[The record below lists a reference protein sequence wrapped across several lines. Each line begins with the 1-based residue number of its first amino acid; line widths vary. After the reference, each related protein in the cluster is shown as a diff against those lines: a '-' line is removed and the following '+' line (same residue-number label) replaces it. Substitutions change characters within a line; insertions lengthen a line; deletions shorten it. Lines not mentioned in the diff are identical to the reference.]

1 LTLYSDFRSTPGRDM
16 TTADLIHSYGYIGV
30 LIGTFLEGETTLI
43 LAAFAAHQGYLELPY
58 VMLAASVGSL
68 CGDQSFFW
76 LGRKRREKT
85 LEKHPSLRARV
96 AKAQALTERHRTLLM
111 FAFRFM
117 YGLRTVIPFAFGMS
131 RVPVAKFL
139 SLSATSSVVWAIL
152 VGGVGFLFG
161 DALEGIMGNI
171 ERYELF
177 VLAAIAAIGAAVWT
191 IYLCRRKKKNPSF
204 FSENRH

>member
-1 LTLYSDFRSTPGRDM
+1 M

-96 AKAQALTERHRTLLM
+96 ARAHALTERHRTLLM
-111 FAFRFM
+111 FTFRFM

-131 RVPVAKFL
+131 RVPFAEFL
-139 SLSATSSVVWAIL
+139 SLSTTSSVVWAIL

-161 DALEGIMGNI
+161 NALEGIVGNI
-171 ERYELF
+171 ERYELV
-177 VLAAIAAIGAAVWT
+177 VLAAIAAIGVIVWT
-191 IYLCRRKKKNPSF
+191 IYLCRRKKKNAF
-204 FSENRH
+204 FLSENRH

>member
-1 LTLYSDFRSTPGRDM
+1 MSP
-16 TTADLIHSYGYIGV
+16 AELIHSYGYIGV

-58 VMLAASVGSL
+58 VMLVASVGSL

-85 LEKHPSLRARV
+85 LEKHPSLRTRV
-96 AKAQALTERHRTLLM
+96 ARAQALTERYRTLLM

-131 RVPVAKFL
+131 RVPAAEFI

-161 DALEGIMGNI
+161 NVLQGIMGNI
-171 ERYELF
+171 KRYELI
-177 VLAAIAAIGAAVWT
+177 VLAAIAAIGVVVWT
-191 IYLCRRKKKNPSF
+191 VYLCRRKKKKPFSF
-204 FSENRH
+204 PQNRH

>member
-1 LTLYSDFRSTPGRDM
+1 MSP
-16 TTADLIHSYGYIGV
+16 AELIHSYGYIGV

-85 LEKHPSLRARV
+85 LEKHPSLGRRV
-96 AKAQALTERHRTLLM
+96 ARAQALMERHRTLLM

-131 RVPVAKFL
+131 RVPFAEFL
-139 SLSATSSVVWAIL
+139 LLSATSSVVWAIL

-161 DALEGIMGNI
+161 NALEGLMGNI
-171 ERYELF
+171 ERYELI
-177 VLAAIAAIGAAVWT
+177 VLAAIAAVGGIVWT
-191 IYLCRRKKKNPSF
+191 IYLRHRKKKNAF
-204 FSENRH
+204 FLSENRH

>member
-1 LTLYSDFRSTPGRDM
+1 MSP
-16 TTADLIHSYGYIGV
+16 AELIHSYGYIGV

-85 LEKHPSLRARV
+85 LEKHPSLGRRV
-96 AKAQALTERHRTLLM
+96 ARAQALMERHRTLLM

-131 RVPVAKFL
+131 RVPFAEFL
-139 SLSATSSVVWAIL
+139 LLSTTSSVVWAIL

-161 DALEGIMGNI
+161 NALEGLMGNI
-171 ERYELF
+171 ERYELI
-177 VLAAIAAIGAAVWT
+177 VLAAIAAVGGIVWT
-191 IYLCRRKKKNPSF
+191 IYLRHRKKKNAF
-204 FSENRH
+204 FLSENRH

>member
-1 LTLYSDFRSTPGRDM
+1 MSP
-16 TTADLIHSYGYIGV
+16 AELIHSYGYIGV

-85 LEKHPSLRARV
+85 LEKHPSLGRRV
-96 AKAQALTERHRTLLM
+96 ARAQALMERHRTLLM

-131 RVPVAKFL
+131 HVPFAEFL
-139 SLSATSSVVWAIL
+139 LLSTTSSVIWAIL

-161 DALEGIMGNI
+161 NALEGLMGNI
-171 ERYELF
+171 ERYELI
-177 VLAAIAAIGAAVWT
+177 VLAAIAAVGVIVWT
-191 IYLCRRKKKNPSF
+191 IYLRHRKKKNAF
-204 FSENRH
+204 FLSENRH